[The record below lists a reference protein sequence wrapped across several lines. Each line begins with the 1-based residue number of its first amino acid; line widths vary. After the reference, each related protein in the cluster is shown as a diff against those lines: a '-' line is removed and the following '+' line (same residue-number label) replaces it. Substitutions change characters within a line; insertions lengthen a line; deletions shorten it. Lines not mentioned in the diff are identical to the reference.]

1 MKKTL
6 TAILVTTLISGCAHD
21 PATDKTPQTLSGQ
34 LNSCMLKE
42 IYSRYD
48 SGQLGYDRWTIAQ
61 EIFSDCKRQLKIDDS
76 DVNSI
81 QSLNIAA
88 STIQALRQKTNN
100 Q

>member
-1 MKKTL
+1 MTILLISL
-6 TAILVTTLISGCAHD
+6 TAACTNTIN
-21 PATDKTPQTLSGQ
+21 DKTPQTLTGQ

-61 EIFSDCKRQLKIDDS
+61 EIFNMCKRQLKIDNEK
-76 DVNSI
+76 VNST

-88 STIQALRQKTNN
+88 STIQALTQKSKH
-100 Q
+100 